1 MYPQKAISRKTFL
14 KKFSLS
20 FVGVLKVNDENSRIW
35 IRIQIHQLEAWIR
48 GSGSTPK
55 CHRFGTLQ
63 TTIRHVLMQVKVD
76 ALKLM
81 EVVLTT
87 WHSLTHSIMH
97 VLMQV
102 KVEAL
107 KLMEVVLTTWHSL
120 TNSADLFSV
129 EDLARRLHLELS
141 RASIYKGCGQ

>member
-14 KKFSLS
+14 KKLSLS

-35 IRIQIHQLEAWIR
+35 IRIQIHWSQAWICGP

-55 CHRFGTLQ
+55 CHRSGTLQ
-63 TTIRHVLMQVKVD
+63 T
-76 ALKLM
+76 A
-81 EVVLTT
+81 
-87 WHSLTHSIMH
+87 IMN

-107 KLMEVVLTTWHSL
+107 KLMEVLLTTWHSL
-120 TNSADLFSV
+120 ANSADLFSV

-141 RASIYKGCGQ
+141 RASIYIRSYFGSVEDP